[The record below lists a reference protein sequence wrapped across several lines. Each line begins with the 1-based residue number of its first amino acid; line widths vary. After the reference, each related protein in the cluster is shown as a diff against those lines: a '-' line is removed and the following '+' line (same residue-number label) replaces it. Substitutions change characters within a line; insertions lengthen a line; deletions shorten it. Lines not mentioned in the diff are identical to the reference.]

1 MDDEHNHAP
10 EPGNPP
16 LAANPNAPPGSDD
29 AGRGLQEL
37 RREVVGVRRDAIVLV
52 VVVVAVSLMITSAV
66 LWSRK
71 RGNVP
76 TAPAS
81 NATASLQ
88 GNVQGVAAPDFSL
101 KSLDGKDVRLS
112 DFKGKAV
119 LLNFWA
125 TYCQPCKI
133 EMPWFAELQKQ
144 YAPQGLEIVG
154 VAMDDVSPD
163 TIRKFASD
171 LGVNYPILIGKEAVA
186 DQYGGMQFLPTTFY
200 IDRQGKIVDRVF
212 GLVSHS
218 EIESNIKKA
227 LGESTTAS
235 Q

>member
-1 MDDEHNHAP
+1 MDESPKQSEIQPGDVASG
-10 EPGNPP
+10 EPSPVPP
-16 LAANPNAPPGSDD
+16 PPSGM
-29 AGRGLQEL
+29 
-37 RREVVGVRRDAIVLV
+37 RRDAIVLI
-52 VVVVAVSLMITSAV
+52 VVVVAVAAMISSAV
-66 LWSRK
+66 FWSRK
-71 RGNVP
+71 HGAP
-76 TAPAS
+76 AAPAS
-81 NATASLQ
+81 NSTASLQ
-88 GNVQGVAAPDFSL
+88 GSVQGAAAPDFTL

-154 VAMDDVSPD
+154 VAMDDVPPE
-163 TIRKFASD
+163 TIKKFASD
-171 LGVNYPILIGKEAVA
+171 LGVNYPILIGKESVA
-186 DQYGGMQFLPTTFY
+186 DLYGGMQFLPTTFY

-227 LGESTTAS
+227 LGGTSSA
-235 Q
+235 QAPADK

>member
-1 MDDEHNHAP
+1 MDDPRNDAPAPQPPPAP
-10 EPGNPP
+10 EAVPG
-16 LAANPNAPPGSDD
+16 APS
-29 AGRGLQEL
+29 
-37 RREVVGVRRDAIVLV
+37 GVRRDALVLV
-52 VVVVAVSLMITSAV
+52 VVVVAVSVMITSAV
-66 LWSRK
+66 FWSRK
-71 RGNVP
+71 HSSLP
-76 TAPAS
+76 APAS
-81 NATASLQ
+81 NTTASLQ
-88 GNVQGVAAPDFSL
+88 GNVQGVAAPDFTL
-101 KSLDGKDVRLS
+101 KSLDGKDVKLS
-112 DFKGKAV
+112 DYRGKAI

-144 YAPQGLEIVG
+144 YAPQGLEIIG

-227 LGESTTAS
+227 LGQAAAAQTPADK
-235 Q
+235 